1 MKKAYIFL
9 FFLSIV
15 LSNCSENKKSLT
27 VKRIALG
34 NVKYGGVFRVNETEY
49 FRSLYPQNITEVVG
63 HRITNQIYEGLV
75 TLNQADL
82 SIKPCLA
89 HSWEILDSAKLFVF
103 HLRTDVFFQDDAC
116 FENNKGRRF
125 TGKDVAYCLNRLCSP
140 DVSNQG
146 FWLFQDIVKGA
157 NFYHDSL
164 SVEGRQN
171 SNVDGIKIINDST
184 ISIALNKPFASFLFR
199 LAMPFTAIFPREAV
213 DRYGADMRENTVGT
227 GPFRLKKVLPDV
239 GVFLVRNENY
249 WGRDSLGNQLPYLD
263 GVKISFIKEEK
274 VEMLEFKKQNI
285 ELKYKLPMDMVNEII
300 DSSGELREGYKQF
313 ELQKVRE
320 LSSQYY
326 GFLTVDELMKNVHVR
341 RAFNYAIDRD
351 KLVNYTLK
359 GEGVANFYG
368 IVPMGIPGFDHSQ
381 LKGYKFDP
389 AQAQKEMALAG
400 FPNGK
405 GFPKIT
411 LQINSGGGR
420 NEKVAEAVT
429 TMLRD
434 HLNVD
439 VTIAQSLWAQHTENL
454 ESAKYQ
460 FWRLAWIAD
469 YPDAEN
475 FLNLFYGRHVPPKL
489 TEKAYINSFR
499 FKNATYDKLFEEA
512 LATEDFVKRSEK
524 YIQLD
529 QILIDEAPVL
539 FLFYTQNKRLLQPYV
554 RNLPANGMEYR
565 NYREVWLDR

>member
-1 MKKAYIFL
+1 
-9 FFLSIV
+9 
-15 LSNCSENKKSLT
+15 
-27 VKRIALG
+27 
-34 NVKYGGVFRVNETEY
+34 
-49 FRSLYPQNITEVVG
+49 
-63 HRITNQIYEGLV
+63 
-75 TLNQADL
+75 
-82 SIKPCLA
+82 
-89 HSWEILDSAKLFVF
+89 
-103 HLRTDVFFQDDAC
+103 
-116 FENNKGRRF
+116 
-125 TGKDVAYCLNRLCSP
+125 
-140 DVSNQG
+140 
-146 FWLFQDIVKGA
+146 
-157 NFYHDSL
+157 
-164 SVEGRQN
+164 
-171 SNVDGIKIINDST
+171 
-184 ISIALNKPFASFLFR
+184 
-199 LAMPFTAIFPREAV
+199 
-213 DRYGADMRENTVGT
+213 
-227 GPFRLKKVLPDV
+227 
-239 GVFLVRNENY
+239 
-249 WGRDSLGNQLPYLD
+249 
-263 GVKISFIKEEK
+263 
-274 VEMLEFKKQNI
+274 
-285 ELKYKLPMDMVNEII
+285 
-300 DSSGELREGYKQF
+300 
-313 ELQKVRE
+313 
-320 LSSQYY
+320 
-326 GFLTVDELMKNVHVR
+326 MKNVHVR